1 MHFENLILSM
11 SYVHQL
17 ALTFISGIG
26 AVLSKQ
32 LISYAGSPE
41 KVFEANKSKLLR
53 IPNIGEVLAEQI
65 VQQGRQALLKAEIEV
80 QKAEKEGVTM
90 LSYLDKAY
98 PQRLKQLED
107 APTILFYKGKADL
120 NHHRIISLVGTRQAT
135 DYGRKV
141 TEEIVADI
149 KKYNPIIISGLAYG
163 IDITAHRAAL
173 KNGLETIAV
182 FGSGLDIV
190 YPSVHKSTAQLIEN
204 QGGLLSEYPLGTK
217 PDPRQFP
224 ERNRIVAG
232 LSDAVIVVEA
242 AETGGALI
250 TARIA
255 NQYNREVFAVVG
267 NINNKY
273 SMGCNLLIKKHEAH
287 IYTSAVDLIESLQW
301 KEGEEASK
309 IIAKKLTLDL
319 DADEQKVYDLLIKNQ
334 EMHLD
339 EIGWQSQL
347 GVSKVASVL
356 LAMEF
361 KNLVK
366 ALPGKKFVLL

>member
-1 MHFENLILSM
+1 M
-11 SYVHQL
+11 SYIHQL

-26 AVLSKQ
+26 SVLSKQ
-32 LISYAGSPE
+32 LISYSGSPE

-65 VQQGRQALLKAEIEV
+65 VQQSKQALLRAEAEV
-80 QKAEKEGVTM
+80 KKAEKAGVQI

-107 APTILFYKGKADL
+107 APTILFYKGNADL
-120 NHHRIISLVGTRQAT
+120 NYHRIISLVGTRQAT
-135 DYGRKV
+135 DYGKKV
-141 TEEIVADI
+141 TEEIVSEI

-173 KNGLETIAV
+173 KNGLETVAV
-182 FGSGLDIV
+182 FANGVDIT
-190 YPSVHKSTAQLIEN
+190 YPSVHKSTAQQIEN
-204 QGGLLSEYPLGTK
+204 QGGLLSEYPLGTS
-217 PDPRQFP
+217 PEPRKFP

-242 AETGGALI
+242 GETGGALI

-255 NQYNREVFAVVG
+255 NQYSRDVFAVVG
-267 NINNKY
+267 NIHNKY
-273 SMGCNLLIKKHEAH
+273 SAGCNLLIKKHEAH
-287 IYTSAVDLIESLQW
+287 IYTSATDLIESLQW
-301 KEGEEASK
+301 KEGEQAAK
-309 IIAKKLTLDL
+309 IIAKKLTFELESE
-319 DADEQKVYDLLIKNQ
+319 EQIIYDLLLKNQ

-339 EIGWQSQL
+339 ELGWQSQL

-356 LAMEF
+356 LTMEF

-366 ALPGKKFVLL
+366 AMRGKKFALVS